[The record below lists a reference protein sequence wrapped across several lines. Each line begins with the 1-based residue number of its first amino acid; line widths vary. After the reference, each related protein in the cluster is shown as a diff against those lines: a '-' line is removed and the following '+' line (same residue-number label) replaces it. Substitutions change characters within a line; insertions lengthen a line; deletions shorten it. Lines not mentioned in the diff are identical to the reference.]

1 MGFGWLSGLWVVEW
15 VVGCGW
21 LSGLWVVEWVLGG

>member
-15 VVGCGW
+15 V
-21 LSGLWVVEWVLGG
+21 LSELDSLGFGGLRG